1 MEGQKEI
8 LKGGRAMLAA
18 RSDGVGATKHHRNR
32 LLYGPDWISPYQQ
45 RRAAL
50 RRVTRSETR
59 DFHPSNGVIILD
71 PAAADAAPVVDL
83 EARRAQRAAK
93 ASESAAQHPSNWQP
107 A

>member
-1 MEGQKEI
+1 
-8 LKGGRAMLAA
+8 MLAA
-18 RSDGVGATKHHRNR
+18 RSDGAGATKHHRSR

-50 RRVTRSETR
+50 RRVTRSTPD
-59 DFHPSNGVIILD
+59 DFHPTNGVILLD

-93 ASESAAQHPSNWQP
+93 AAEAAAQHPSNWQP